1 VDTETPIYNTV
12 TILGKISFEKGNK
25 KYIALRCN
33 SIINKGEFMIGED
46 DKHYKYE
53 AQVHIYGEGIT
64 NYGSMRMYGWYRNS
78 AEISRLTKSIAPG
91 DKTLMIERDFDIRKG
106 EMIAVLT
113 NTFDQSATERHTVL
127 SYDKDSGKIVLNGT
141 EFAKEHWGD

>member
-1 VDTETPIYNTV
+1 MDTETPIYNTV

-113 NTFDQSATERHTVL
+113 NTFGQSATERHTVL